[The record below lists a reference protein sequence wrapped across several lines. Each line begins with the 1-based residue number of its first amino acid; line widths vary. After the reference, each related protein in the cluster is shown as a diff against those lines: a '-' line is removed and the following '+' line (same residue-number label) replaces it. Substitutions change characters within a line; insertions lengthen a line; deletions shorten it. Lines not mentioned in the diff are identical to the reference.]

1 MRHHSTFRLGSSDRC
16 LLLIFLFLSNPALCV
31 EAQKHF
37 TEVLPVFS
45 HLLSFALFLQL
56 AYNIWTSPSCSPLLR
71 AAVPRH
77 KELRRWAQ
85 ALPSA
90 ITGLCLQNHVL
101 EIEARPPHE
110 AVPVSAGPTNLTG
123 RSLLIPPDS
132 SRTINTMYSFV
143 SCSLWPDHRVTS
155 V

>member
-110 AVPVSAGPTNLTG
+110 AVPVSAGPLILLAGVCLFLQIHLGLSTPCTRPYLVFSG
-123 RSLLIPPDS
+123 RI
-132 SRTINTMYSFV
+132 TV
-143 SCSLWPDHRVTS
+143 
-155 V
+155 

>member
-16 LLLIFLFLSNPALCV
+16 LLLIFLFLSNPALRV

-77 KELRRWAQ
+77 KELRRWAAFCHHRTLFAEPRVRNRGQ
-85 ALPSA
+85 TSPRGR
-90 ITGLCLQNHVL
+90 TCFG
-101 EIEARPPHE
+101 
-110 AVPVSAGPTNLTG
+110 GPTNLTG

-132 SRTINTMYSFV
+132 SRTINTMYSSV
-143 SCSLWPDHRVTS
+143 SCFLWPDHRVTP